1 MGQRSDLS
9 GELSAVRPAV
19 AFAVA
24 SGGIAIFSGMDA
36 VMKGLSLEIGAYNAL
51 FWRSLAG
58 VAIAGALYLAGGPK
72 WPTRAVMRLHLWRG
86 AVGAAMAFLFFWGL
100 ARVPMAQA
108 VALTFIAPLIA
119 IFFAGVLLKEKV
131 TRRAVGGSVLAS
143 GGVLLILAGQAHA
156 EIGAEALAGSA
167 AILVSAVCYAYNLI
181 LMRRQSLVAD
191 ANEAAFYQS
200 LTMAAFLALAAP
212 FFAVLPDAEHA
223 PMLLLAA
230 AMGVTSLMALSWAY
244 ARAEAYYLA
253 PVEYTAFLWASV
265 LGYVVFGEAVAPLT
279 VAGAVTIAAACLYTA
294 RRRPLPMANL
304 EAAA

>member
-1 MGQRSDLS
+1 MK
-9 GELSAVRPAV
+9 ATPPV

-24 SGGIAIFSGMDA
+24 TGGIAIFSCMDA
-36 VMKGLSLEIGAYNAL
+36 VMKGLSLEIGAFNAL

-58 VAIAGALYLAGGPK
+58 TVLAGVLYLGRRPAWPARRVLRLHVLRGGVG
-72 WPTRAVMRLHLWRG
+72 AVMAL
-86 AVGAAMAFLFFWGL
+86 LFFWGL

-119 IFFAGVLLKEKV
+119 IFFAGILLHEPV
-131 TRRAVGGSVLAS
+131 TRRAVGGSLLATA
-143 GGVLLILAGQAHA
+143 GVVVILAGQARA
-156 EIGAEALAGSA
+156 DLGPEALLGSG
-167 AILVSAVCYAYNLI
+167 AIIVSAICYAYNII

-200 LTMAAFLALAAP
+200 LSVAAFLALAAP
-212 FFAVLPDAEHA
+212 FLAEVPEGRHV

-230 AMGVTSLMALSWAY
+230 LLGVTSLLALSWAY

-253 PVEYTAFLWASV
+253 PVEYTAFIWASL
-265 LGYVVFGEAVAPLT
+265 LGYLVFAEAVVPLT
-279 VAGAVTIAAACLYTA
+279 VAGAAMIGAACVYAA
-294 RRRPLPMANL
+294 RHRPLPMANL